1 MSLTL
6 RNCRLVGTDGEP
18 VDVLVRDG
26 VVTSIDAR
34 SAGENVSPGDTV
46 DLEGRYLGPGMWDN
60 HVHFSQWSLVRQRLD
75 VSAASSAA
83 EVAQLVGSR
92 LAGSRPVG
100 SRLESGLA
108 EGATLVGFGFRDGLW
123 ADIPNAAVL
132 DAVTG
137 TVPTVLVSGDLHC
150 VWLNTAALERYGHAG
165 HPTGIL
171 REREAFEISTAI
183 STVADDVLD
192 GWVADAARAAAAR
205 GIVGIVDLEMQ
216 LTIDDWPRRIAAG
229 IDQLRVRCGV
239 YPHDLDTAIAR
250 GLHTGQ
256 PLEGGVGLA
265 TMGPFKIITD
275 GSLNTRTAYCHAP
288 YPGTGNHGELVYEP
302 LALVASLERARDAG
316 LVPAVHAIGDF
327 ANEIALDAFQAA
339 GVRGSIEHAQL
350 ISSADFARFAELG
363 VVASVQPEHA
373 MDDRDVAELYWAGR
387 TDRAFALESLVRAG
401 ATLRLGSDAPV
412 APLDPWVTMAAAIS
426 RSRDGR
432 EPWHPEQI
440 VASAVAY
447 AASTDGR
454 ARVHVGSVADLV
466 VTESDPLTATD
477 DELRSFPV
485 AATMVAGRWTHYSLV
500 E

>member
-6 RNCRLVGTDGEP
+6 RNARLVGTEGEP
-18 VDVLVRDG
+18 VDVVISDG
-26 VVTSIDAR
+26 AVASIG
-34 SAGENVSPGDTV
+34 AGSPDESL
-46 DLEGRYLGPGMWDN
+46 DLDGRYLGPGLWDN

-75 VSAASSAA
+75 VSAAGSAA
-83 EVAQLVGSR
+83 ETVRLVADR
-92 LAGSRPVG
+92 LA
-100 SRLESGLA
+100 SGITD
-108 EGATLVGFGFRDGLW
+108 GTTLVGYGFRDGLW
-123 ADIPNAAVL
+123 PDVPAKGLLDGLTGAIPVA
-132 DAVTG
+132 
-137 TVPTVLVSGDLHC
+137 LVSGDLHC
-150 VWLNTAALERYGHAG
+150 VWLNSAALERFGRAG

-171 REREAFEISTAI
+171 REQEAFEVNTAI

-192 GWVADAARAAAAR
+192 GWVADAATAAAAR

-239 YPHDLDTAIAR
+239 YSHDLETAIAR
-250 GLHTGQ
+250 GLQTGR
-256 PLEGGVGLA
+256 PLEGAEGLA

-288 YPGTGNHGELVYEP
+288 YPGTHNHGELVYAP
-302 LALVASLERARDAG
+302 LALVALLERARDAG

-327 ANEIALDAFQAA
+327 ANELALDAFQTAA
-339 GVRGSIEHAQL
+339 VRGSIEHAQL
-350 ISSADFARFAELG
+350 VSTSDFARFAELG

-373 MDDRDVAELYWAGR
+373 MDDRDIADVYWAGR
-387 TDRAFALESLVRAG
+387 TDRAFALQGLARAG

-440 VASAVAY
+440 IAAEVAF

-454 ARVHVGSVADLV
+454 ARVEVGSIADLV
-466 VTESDPLTATD
+466 VTERNPLTATD

-485 AATMVAGRWTHYSLV
+485 TATMVAGRWTHTTL
-500 E
+500 

>member
-1 MSLTL
+1 VSLTL
-6 RNCRLVGTDGEP
+6 RNARLVGTGGEP
-18 VDVLVRDG
+18 VDVVVRDG
-26 VVTSIDAR
+26 RIDGIGAIG
-34 SAGENVSPGDTV
+34 SGTEGESV
-46 DLEGRYLGPGMWDN
+46 DLDGRHLGPGLWDN
-60 HVHFSQWSLVRQRLD
+60 HVHFSQWSLVRQRVD
-75 VSAASSAA
+75 VSMATSAA
-83 EVAQLVGSR
+83 QTARLIASR
-92 LAGSRPVG
+92 VDGVRN
-100 SRLESGLA
+100 
-108 EGATLVGFGFRDGLW
+108 GATLVGYGFRDGLW
-123 ADIPNAAVL
+123 PDIPSAALL
-132 DAVTG
+132 DVVTG
-137 TVPTVLVSGDLHC
+137 GTPTVLVSGDLHC
-150 VWLNTAALERYGHAG
+150 VWLNSAALERFGHAG

-171 REREAFEISTAI
+171 REQEAFEVNTAI
-183 STVADDVLD
+183 SAVADDVLD
-192 GWVADAARAAAAR
+192 GWVAEAARAAAAR

-239 YPHDLDTAIAR
+239 YPHDLETAVAR

-256 PLEGGVGLA
+256 ALEGGGGLA

-288 YPGTGNHGELVYEP
+288 YPGTHDHGELVYDP

-339 GVRGSIEHAQL
+339 ACRGSIEHAQL
-350 ISSADFARFAELG
+350 VSTADFARFAELG
-363 VVASVQPEHA
+363 VIASVQPEHA
-373 MDDRDVAELYWAGR
+373 MDDRDVADVYWAGR
-387 TDRAFALESLVRAG
+387 TDRAFALESLARAG

-440 VASAVAY
+440 VAAEVAY

-454 ARVHVGSVADLV
+454 ARIEPGSVADLV
-466 VTESDPLTATD
+466 VTETDPLTATD

-485 AATMVAGRWTHYSLV
+485 AATMVAGRWTHNSLN
-500 E
+500 